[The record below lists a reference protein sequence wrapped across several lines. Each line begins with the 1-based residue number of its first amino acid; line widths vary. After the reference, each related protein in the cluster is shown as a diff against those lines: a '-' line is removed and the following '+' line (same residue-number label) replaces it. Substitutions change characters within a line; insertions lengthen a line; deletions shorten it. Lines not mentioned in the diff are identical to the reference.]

1 MKALVFDRSPSKYAA
16 SKALGVLGARYRAGA
31 SSLRLNDSYELRSP
45 GSGYA
50 ALEVRLSGI
59 CGSDLGLLTAKSSRY
74 FEDLTSFP
82 FVPGHEIVATTREMP
97 GREGEEV
104 RVVVEAVL
112 GCRARGIDDLCAQC
126 AAGHPEQCTSTVAGK
141 LEPGVQIGYC
151 SSTGGGWSESLYAH
165 YSQLTPVP
173 DELSD
178 AEALMTEPFACALHS
193 VLGASLSGGE
203 NVLVLGAGTVGLLT
217 LAALKAVAEP
227 GSVTALARY
236 SHQAALA
243 ASFGAQV
250 VRSHDEARRAAR
262 SLSRTMQVGS
272 RVSGG
277 FDIVFDCVGSAESIE
292 AALELANPGATV
304 VLAGMPSPQR
314 VDLSALWHKQLKL
327 AGTYA
332 YGHEVHQGHEWSTFD
347 LALNTMGPL
356 DLGRLVSVVYPLE
369 DFEEAVNHALA
380 AGRRSAVKIAFDPR
394 AKTSRSSQKGS

>member
-173 DELSD
+173 DQLSD
-178 AEALMTEPFACALHS
+178 SEALMTEPFACALHS

-217 LAALKAVAEP
+217 LAALKAIAAP